1 MLKAFIAEY
10 NEFYKKSFEAGFKGD
25 FDRFCAYL
33 TEPSRAPS
41 AELKERLNAI
51 NALFYEP
58 LLVGVVGQFSSG
70 KSSFLNAIL
79 GADILPTGVIP
90 VTAKPTFIK
99 YAPQSFLKALYE
111 DGREEFFEISK
122 LASFVDQ
129 RLDLKAVK
137 ALYIH
142 LPNEILKQISFID
155 TPGLNSRSHKD
166 TNETLEILEVCSGI
180 IWLSLIDNAARAG
193 ELKELEMLP
202 KRLKNH
208 ALCLLNQKDKLNENE
223 ITRVLE
229 HCKVTYNKYFSA
241 ILPISAKLELMGDK
255 NSGFDEIRKFLK
267 AFDKEG
273 FIKENMREI
282 IDSMK
287 SEQKRIL
294 GILGE
299 LESLILAFHKKY
311 ENFLEEGQNAYKSS
325 FALIF
330 DEIKNNAEFIAKLVM
345 EHISEH
351 ECEFFKSKKNVFGQ
365 KIEKLTYKAQI
376 LNEQSALNALLYD
389 NENVKKLFNKLKRNF
404 SSLQDKIK
412 ADLSELFNELRESA
426 LDFKAKYESL
436 QKADLLHSD
445 LLYANIRQ
453 FSCDTYALF
462 ILHYEREIENKLT
475 RLDLFFEKINIK
487 ISTNFLDAL
496 RLALSFISQ
505 KSQNQRKNF
514 ESDPLSF
521 SLYFPSLNETKERI
535 LTELSYYEFEDEIVG
550 SNPFISKFLRQILLN
565 FDKIKEQNLE
575 LLNALKSKHLKE
587 LAELEKMDF

>member
-10 NEFYKKSFEAGFKGD
+10 NEFYKKSFSGGFKGD
-25 FDRFCAYL
+25 FEHFYAFL

-41 AELKERLNAI
+41 TELKERLNTI

-58 LLVGVVGQFSSG
+58 LLIGVVGQFSSG

-79 GADILPTGVIP
+79 GTNVLPTGIIP

-111 DGREEFFEISK
+111 DGREEFFELSE
-122 LASFVDQ
+122 LNSFVDQ

-155 TPGLNSRSHKD
+155 TPGLNSRSSKD
-166 TNETLEILEVCSGI
+166 TKETLQILGVCSGL

-223 ITRVLE
+223 IARVLE
-229 HCKVTYNKYFSA
+229 HCKYTYNQYFST
-241 ILPISAKLELMGDK
+241 ILPVSAKLELAGEK
-255 NSGFDEIRKFLK
+255 NSGFDEIRKFL
-267 AFDKEG
+267 ASFDKES
-273 FIKENMREI
+273 FIKENMCEI
-282 IDSMK
+282 LESMK
-287 SEQKRIL
+287 GEQERVL
-294 GILGE
+294 GILSE
-299 LESLILAFHKKY
+299 LESLILDFDKKY
-311 ENFLEEGQNAYKSS
+311 ENFLKENENAYKSS

-330 DEIKNNAEFIAKLVM
+330 DEVKNAAQFAANIVM
-345 EHISEH
+345 EHISEQ
-351 ECEFFKSKKNVFGQ
+351 ECECFKNKKSILGE
-365 KIEKLTYKAQI
+365 KIEKFTYKAQI
-376 LNEQSALNALLYD
+376 LNEQNALNALLYD
-389 NENVKKLFNKLKRNF
+389 NDQVKKLFGKLKINF
-404 SSLQDKIK
+404 NNLQNKIK
-412 ADLSELFNELRESA
+412 ADLSELFNEFKEST

-436 QKADLLHSD
+436 QKTDLLHSD
-445 LLYANIRQ
+445 LLHANIRQ
-453 FSCDTYALF
+453 FSCDVYTLF
-462 ILHYEREIENKLT
+462 TLHYEREIESKLT

-487 ISTNFLDAL
+487 ISTNFLNAL
-496 RLALSFISQ
+496 RLVLVFITSKTQSQ
-505 KSQNQRKNF
+505 KKNF

-535 LTELSYYEFEDEIVG
+535 LTELSYYEFEDDIVG
-550 SNPFISKFLRQILLN
+550 SNPFISKFLRQISLN
-565 FDKIKEQNLE
+565 FNTIKEQNLE

-587 LAELEKMDF
+587 LAELKKMDF